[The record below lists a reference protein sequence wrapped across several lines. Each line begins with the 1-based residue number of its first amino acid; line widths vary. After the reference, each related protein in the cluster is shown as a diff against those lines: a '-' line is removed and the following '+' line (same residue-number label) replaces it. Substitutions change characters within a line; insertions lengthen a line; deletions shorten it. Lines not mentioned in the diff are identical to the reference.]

1 MYKTYKKLECKAAV
15 VVTKTVHT
23 GILEAAYVLNES

>member
-1 MYKTYKKLECKAAV
+1 MKLECKAAV
-15 VVTKTVHT
+15 AVTKTIHT